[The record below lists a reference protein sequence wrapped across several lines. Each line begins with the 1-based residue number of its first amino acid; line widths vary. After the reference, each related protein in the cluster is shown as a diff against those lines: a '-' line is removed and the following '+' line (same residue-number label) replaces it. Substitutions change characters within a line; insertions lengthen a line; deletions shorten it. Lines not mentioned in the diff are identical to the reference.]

1 MAVLRKNGVVVDV
14 EIKDDPYDWSAVIV
28 GLTYWLNRR
37 KVRRSYRMKKGAD
50 VLKKLNPGVVVDI
63 R

>member
-1 MAVLRKNGVVVDV
+1 MAVLRKNGVVVDA
-14 EIKDDPYDWSAVIV
+14 EIKDDPCDWSAVIV
-28 GLTYWLNRR
+28 DLMYWLNRR